1 MGGWWPGAETVRGAP
16 VGGVAAVLRA
26 TAETGYAGVESVTG
40 CVEHVVERLWVV
52 GSVEGALQGAAFHFE
67 HVEHHLVVAQQF
79 RCAKV
84 GRDP

>member
-1 MGGWWPGAETVRGAP
+1 MAHLLLEGGK

-26 TAETGYAGVESVTG
+26 TAEAGYTGVESVTG
-40 CVEHVVERLWVV
+40 CVEHVVESLWVV

-79 RCAKV
+79 RCAMV
-84 GRDP
+84 GGDP